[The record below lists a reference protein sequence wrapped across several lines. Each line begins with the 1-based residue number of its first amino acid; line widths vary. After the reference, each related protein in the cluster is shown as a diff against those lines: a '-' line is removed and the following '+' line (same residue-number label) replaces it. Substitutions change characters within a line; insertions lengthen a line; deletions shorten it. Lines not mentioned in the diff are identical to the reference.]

1 MERTTIPSLEL
12 KILQVLWNKKNKGSV
27 QDIIDSWP
35 ETPVPG
41 YTTILKKLQIMEGKG
56 LVIHEKIGRAYI
68 YIASIMKEEVSK
80 SKIDN
85 MLSTLFLGNK
95 LDMIGAF
102 FTDTAITKTELSR
115 IKEMVNKWEVNDD

>member
-12 KILQVLWNKKNKGSV
+12 KILQLLWNKKNRGSV
-27 QDIIDSWP
+27 QDLIDSW
-35 ETPVPG
+35 EGIPVPG

-56 LVIHEKIGRAYI
+56 LVSHEKKGRAYI
-68 YIASIMKEEVSK
+68 YIANIRKEEVSK
-80 SKIDN
+80 NKIDN
-85 MLSTLFLGNK
+85 MLSTLFMGNK

-102 FTDTAITKTELSR
+102 FTDTTITKAELSR